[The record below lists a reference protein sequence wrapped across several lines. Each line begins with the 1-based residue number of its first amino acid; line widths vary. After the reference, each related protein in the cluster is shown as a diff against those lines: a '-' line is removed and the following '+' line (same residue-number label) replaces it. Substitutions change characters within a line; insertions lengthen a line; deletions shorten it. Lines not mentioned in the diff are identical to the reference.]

1 MLTTFTFG
9 SSKCAWCFL
18 NMGFGKFVVGNAT
31 FPNEEIAS
39 ADYNEK

>member
-1 MLTTFTFG
+1 
-9 SSKCAWCFL
+9 
-18 NMGFGKFVVGNAT
+18 MGFGKFVVGNAT